1 MVRRTRS
8 GISRFRVRRFVPPR
22 NDVEGSFI
30 MASKNR
36 LSPIPH
42 PPTKPVVGN
51 MLSLDSTAPVQNLAR
66 LAKELGPIFWLDM
79 MGAPIVIVSGHDLV
93 DELSDEKRFDKAVRG
108 PLRRVRAIAG
118 DGLFTADTTEPNW
131 SKAHN
136 ILLQPFGNRAMQ
148 SYHPS
153 MVDIAEQLVKKWE
166 RLNGDEEIDVVHDMT
181 ALTLDTIG
189 LCGFDYRFNS
199 FYRRDYH
206 PFVESL
212 VRSLETIMMTRGI
225 PLESLWLKKR
235 QQELGADVAFMNK
248 MVDEIVAERR
258 KNADAASDKKDMLGA
273 MMTGVDRAS
282 GEQLD
287 DVNIRYQINTF
298 LIAGHET
305 TSGLL
310 SASIYALLKHPDVLK
325 RAYEEVDRVLGPDLQ
340 AKPTY
345 QQVTQLTYIT
355 QILKEALRLWPPAP
369 AYGVA
374 PLGDEIIGGKY
385 RLKKN
390 TFITVLVLAL
400 HRDPSVWGP
409 NPDAFDPENFSRE
422 AEAARPVN
430 AWKPF
435 GNGQRACIGRGFAMH
450 EAALAIGMILQ
461 RFKLIDVHRYQM
473 HLKETLT
480 IKPDGFKIKVRPRAD
495 QERGSFVATATAT
508 PAANSVAARARTR
521 PGHNTPLLVLY
532 GSNLG
537 TAEELATRV
546 ADLAEVNG
554 FATRLA
560 PLDDF
565 VGKLPEQGG
574 VLIFCASYNGAP
586 PDNATQFVKWLG
598 SDLPKDVFAK
608 VRYAVFGCGNSDWA
622 ATYQWIPRVIDTQL
636 AAHGARS
643 VYARGEGDARSDLD
657 GQFESWFTA
666 MAPLATKEF
675 GVDSNFSRS
684 ADDEPLYRIEPVAP
698 TAINAAVALGG
709 AAPMKVLV
717 NTELQNKSGAN
728 ASERSTR
735 HIEVQLPSGASYRV
749 GDHLSVVPRND
760 PALVDSVA
768 RRFGF
773 LPADQIRLQVAEGRR
788 AQLPVGDT
796 VSVGRLLSEFVELQ
810 QVATRKQIQIM
821 SENTRCPVT
830 RPKLLAY
837 VGDDAASGERYRT
850 DILGKRKSVFDLLE
864 EYPACELPF
873 HAYLEMLSLLAPRYY
888 SISSS
893 PSGDPSRCSVTVA
906 VVEGP
911 ASSGRGV
918 YKGVCSN
925 YLAGRH
931 AGETIHATVR
941 ETKAGF
947 RLPDDNSVPIILI
960 GPGTGLAP
968 FRGFLQE
975 RAARKANGA
984 TPGPAMLFFGCRHPL
999 QDYLYADELKAF
1011 AANGITELHT
1021 AFSRGDGPKTYV
1033 QHLVAAQKDRVWS
1046 LIEQGAIVYVCGDG
1060 GKMEPDVKAALVAI
1074 YRERS
1079 GADEAAGARW
1089 IEELGARNRYVLD
1102 VWAGG

>member
-1 MVRRTRS
+1 M
-8 GISRFRVRRFVPPR
+8 P
-22 NDVEGSFI
+22 
-30 MASKNR
+30 SKNR

-51 MLSLDSTAPVQNLAR
+51 MLSLDPNAPVQNLTR

-79 MGAPIVIVSGHDLV
+79 MGQPLVIASGYELV
-93 DELSDEKRFDKAVRG
+93 HELSDEKRFGKVVRG
-108 PLRRVRAIAG
+108 PLRRVRAIGG

-136 ILLQPFGNRAMQ
+136 ILLQPFGGRAMQ
-148 SYHPS
+148 SYHAS
-153 MVDIAEQLVKKWE
+153 MVDIADQLVKKWE
-166 RLNGDEEIDVVHDMT
+166 RLNADEEIDVVHDMT

-206 PFVESL
+206 PYVEGL
-212 VRSLETIMMTRGI
+212 VRSLETIMMIRGL
-225 PLESLWLKKR
+225 PLENLWMQGRRRDL
-235 QQELGADVAFMNK
+235 ATDVAFMNK

-258 KNADAASDKKDMLGA
+258 RSAEATASKKDLLNA
-273 MMTGVDRAS
+273 MMSGVDRS
-282 GEQLD
+282 TGEQLD

-310 SASIYALLKHPDVLK
+310 STTLYALLKHPDVLK
-325 RAYEEVDRVLGPDLQ
+325 KAYDEVDRVFGPDID
-340 AKPTY
+340 ARPTF
-345 QQVTQLTYIT
+345 QQVTQLSYIT

-369 AYGVA
+369 AYGIS
-374 PLGDEIIGGKY
+374 PLQDETVGGGKY
-385 RLKKN
+385 KLKKN
-390 TFITVLVLAL
+390 TFITILVTAL
-400 HRDPSVWGP
+400 HRDPAVWGP
-409 NPDAFDPENFSRE
+409 NPDVFDPENFSRE
-422 AEAARPVN
+422 AESKRPAD

-461 RFKLIDVHRYQM
+461 RFRLIDHQRYQM
-473 HLKETLT
+473 VMKETLT
-480 IKPDGFKIKVRPRAD
+480 MKPDGFKIKVRPRTDHDRVTSA
-495 QERGSFVATATAT
+495 GPPAVATTA
-508 PAANSVAARARTR
+508 VAAALPRARTR

-560 PLDDF
+560 PLDEF
-565 VGKLPEQGG
+565 AGKLPEQGG
-574 VLIFCASYNGAP
+574 VLIFCASYNGVP
-586 PDNATQFVKWLG
+586 PDNAGRFVTWLRG
-598 SDLPKDVFAK
+598 DLPKDAFAGL
-608 VRYAVFGCGNSDWA
+608 RYAVFGCGNSDWT
-622 ATYQWIPRVIDTQL
+622 ATYQAVPRQIDDAL

-643 VYARGEGDARSDLD
+643 VFGRGEGDARSDLE
-657 GQFESWFTA
+657 GQFESWFA
-666 MAPLATKEF
+666 GLGAAAVKEF
-675 GVDSNFSRS
+675 GLDANMSRS
-684 ADDEPLYRIEPVAP
+684 ADDTPLYSIEPVAP
-698 TAINAAVALGG
+698 GAVNALAALGG
-709 AAPMKVLV
+709 AAPMKVLA
-717 NTELQNKSGAN
+717 NRELQNKSGAN
-728 ASERSTR
+728 PSERSTR
-735 HIEVQLPSGASYRV
+735 HIEVALPAGITYRV

-760 PALVDSVA
+760 PALVDAVA

-773 LPADQIRLQVAEGRR
+773 LPADQIRLRVAEGRR
-788 AQLPVGDT
+788 AQLPAGEP
-796 VSVGRLLSEFVELQ
+796 VSVGRLLTDFVELQ
-810 QVATRKQIQIM
+810 QIATRKQIQIM
-821 SENTRCPVT
+821 ADNTRCPVT
-830 RPKLLAY
+830 KPKLLAL
-837 VGDDAASGERYRT
+837 VGDNADASERYRSE
-850 DILGKRKSVFDLLE
+850 ILSRRKSVYDLLE
-864 EYPACELPF
+864 EHPACELPF

-893 PSGDPSRCSVTVA
+893 PSGEPAVCSVTVA

-911 ASSGRGV
+911 AASGRGL
-918 YKGVCSN
+918 YRGVCST
-925 YLAGRH
+925 YLASRRD
-931 AGETIHATVR
+931 GEAIFATIR

-947 RLPDDNSVPIILI
+947 RLPDDPAGPIIMI

-975 RAARKANGA
+975 RAALKAKGVKL
-984 TPGPAMLFFGCRHPL
+984 GPSLLFFGCRRPD
-999 QDYLYADELKAF
+999 QDYLYADELEAF

-1033 QHLVAAQKDRVWS
+1033 QQLLSQQKDRVWA
-1046 LIEQGAIVYVCGDG
+1046 LIEQGAVIFVCGDG
-1060 GKMEPDVKAALVAI
+1060 SKMEPDVKATLVTL

-1079 GADEAAGARW
+1079 GADAASGQRW
-1089 IEELGARNRYVLD
+1089 IDDLGVANRYVLD

>member
-1 MVRRTRS
+1 MDC
-8 GISRFRVRRFVPPR
+8 FVSLAMT
-22 NDVEGSFI
+22 VEATAPTKAGKTI
-30 MASKNR
+30 AMASTNR

-51 MLSLDSTAPVQNLAR
+51 MLSLDSSAPVQNLAR
-66 LAKELGPIFWLDM
+66 LARELGPIFWLDM
-79 MGAPIVIVSGHDLV
+79 MGAPLVIVSGHDLV

-153 MVDIAEQLVKKWE
+153 MVDIAEQLTKKWE
-166 RLNGDEEIDVVHDMT
+166 RLNADEEIDVVHDMT

-212 VRSLETIMMTRGI
+212 VRSLETIMMIRGL
-225 PLESLWLKKR
+225 PLENWWMQKR
-235 QQELGADVAFMNK
+235 RRDLAADVAFMNK

-258 KNADAASDKKDMLGA
+258 KNADAASDKKDMLAA
-273 MMTGVDRAS
+273 MMTGVARS
-282 GEQLD
+282 TGEQLD

-310 SASIYALLKHPDVLK
+310 SCTIYALLKHPEVLRK
-325 RAYEEVDRVLGPDLQ
+325 AYEEVDRVLGPDIN
-340 AKPTY
+340 ARATY

-369 AYGVA
+369 AYGIA
-374 PLGDEIIGGKY
+374 PLKDETIGGKY
-385 RLKKN
+385 KLKKN
-390 TFITVLVLAL
+390 TFVTVLVMAL

-422 AEAARPVN
+422 AEAKRPIN

-461 RFKLIDVHRYQM
+461 RFRLIDVNRYQM

-480 IKPDGFKIKVRPRAD
+480 IKPDGFKIKVRARSDKDRGAYAGPAAATAAAAGATAAPRA
-495 QERGSFVATATAT
+495 
-508 PAANSVAARARTR
+508 RAR

-560 PLDDF
+560 ALDDF
-565 VGKLPEQGG
+565 AGKLPEQGG

-586 PDNATQFVKWLG
+586 PDTATQFVKWLG
-598 SDLPKDVFAK
+598 SDLPKDAFAK

-622 ATYQWIPRVIDTQL
+622 ATYQSIPQLIDDRL
-636 AAHGARS
+636 AAHGGGT
-643 VYARGEGDARSDLD
+643 VCGRGEGGSRSDLE
-657 GQFESWFTA
+657 GQFEDWFA
-666 MAPLATKEF
+666 KAAPQAVKQF

-684 ADDEPLYRIEPVAP
+684 ADDEPLYKIEPVAP
-698 TAINAAVALGG
+698 SAVNAVVALGG
-709 AAPMKVLV
+709 TAPMKVLV
-717 NTELQNKSGAN
+717 NAELQNKTGAN
-728 ASERSTR
+728 ASDRSTR
-735 HIEVQLPSGASYRV
+735 HMEVQLPSDIGYRV

-773 LPADQIRLQVAEGRR
+773 LSADQIRLQ
-788 AQLPVGDT
+788 
-796 VSVGRLLSEFVELQ
+796 
-810 QVATRKQIQIM
+810 
-821 SENTRCPVT
+821 
-830 RPKLLAY
+830 
-837 VGDDAASGERYRT
+837 
-850 DILGKRKSVFDLLE
+850 
-864 EYPACELPF
+864 
-873 HAYLEMLSLLAPRYY
+873 
-888 SISSS
+888 
-893 PSGDPSRCSVTVA
+893 
-906 VVEGP
+906 
-911 ASSGRGV
+911 
-918 YKGVCSN
+918 
-925 YLAGRH
+925 
-931 AGETIHATVR
+931 
-941 ETKAGF
+941 
-947 RLPDDNSVPIILI
+947 
-960 GPGTGLAP
+960 
-968 FRGFLQE
+968 
-975 RAARKANGA
+975 
-984 TPGPAMLFFGCRHPL
+984 
-999 QDYLYADELKAF
+999 
-1011 AANGITELHT
+1011 
-1021 AFSRGDGPKTYV
+1021 
-1033 QHLVAAQKDRVWS
+1033 
-1046 LIEQGAIVYVCGDG
+1046 
-1060 GKMEPDVKAALVAI
+1060 
-1074 YRERS
+1074 
-1079 GADEAAGARW
+1079 
-1089 IEELGARNRYVLD
+1089 
-1102 VWAGG
+1102 

>member
-1 MVRRTRS
+1 
-8 GISRFRVRRFVPPR
+8 
-22 NDVEGSFI
+22 
-30 MASKNR
+30 MASTNK

-51 MLSLDSTAPVQNLAR
+51 MLSLDSTTPVQHMMR
-66 LAKELGPIFWLDM
+66 LAKELGPIYWLDM
-79 MGAPIVIVSGHDLV
+79 MGAPLVVVSGADLV
-93 DELSDEKRFDKAVRG
+93 DEISDEKRFDKSVRG
-108 PLRRVRAIAG
+108 SLRRVRAVGG
-118 DGLFTADTTEPNW
+118 DGLFTAHTNEPNW

-136 ILLQPFGNRAMQ
+136 ILMTPFGNRAMQ

-153 MVDIAEQLVKKWE
+153 MLDIAEQLVKKWE
-166 RLNGDEEIDVVHDMT
+166 RMNADDEIDVVHDTT
-181 ALTLDTIG
+181 ALALDTVG

-199 FYRRDYH
+199 FYREDYH
-206 PFVESL
+206 PFVASL
-212 VRSLETIMMTRGI
+212 VRSLETIMVTRGL
-225 PLESLWLKKR
+225 PLEGLWLR
-235 QQELGADVAFMNK
+235 NRNRDMAGDVAFMNK

-258 KNADAASDKKDMLGA
+258 KNVEAAEGKKDMLGA
-273 MMTGVDRAS
+273 MMTGVDRAT

-305 TSGLL
+305 TSGML
-310 SASIYALLKHPDVLK
+310 SCAIYALLKHPDVLK
-325 RAYEEVDRVLGPDLQ
+325 KAYEEVDRVLGGDINV
-340 AKPTY
+340 KPTY

-374 PLGDEIIGGKY
+374 PINDEVIGGKY
-385 RLKKN
+385 KLKKG
-390 TFITVLVLAL
+390 TFVLVHVLAL
-400 HRDPSVWGP
+400 HRDPGVWGP

-450 EAALAIGMILQ
+450 ESALALGMILQ
-461 RFKLIDVHRYQM
+461 RFKLIDIHRYQM
-473 HLKETLT
+473 VLKETLT

-495 QERGSFVATATAT
+495 RDRGAYAGRTATT
-508 PAANSVAARARTR
+508 AAVSTAAAAPRARTR
-521 PGHNTPLLVLY
+521 PAHNTPLLVLY

-537 TAEELATRV
+537 TAEELAIRV

-554 FATRLA
+554 FATKLA

-586 PDNATQFVKWLG
+586 PDNAAQFVKWLG
-598 SDLPKDVFAK
+598 GELPKDAFAK

-622 ATYQWIPRVIDTQL
+622 ATYQSIPRVLDEQL
-636 AAHGARS
+636 AAHGARN
-643 VYARGEGDARSDLD
+643 VHVRGEGDARSDLD
-657 GQFESWFTA
+657 GQFESWFA
-666 MAPLATKEF
+666 KLAPLATREF
-675 GVDSNFSRS
+675 GIDSDFSRS
-684 ADDEPLYRIEPVAP
+684 ADDEPLYKIEPVAP

-709 AAPMKVLV
+709 AAPMKVLA
-717 NTELQNKSGAN
+717 NAELQNKSGAH

-735 HIEVQLPSGASYRV
+735 HIEVELPSGTSYRV

-830 RPKLLAY
+830 KPKLVAFI
-837 VGDDAASGERYRT
+837 GDDAAATELYRSE
-850 DILGKRKSVFDLLE
+850 ILGKRKSVFDLLE
-864 EYPACELPF
+864 EHPACELPF

-906 VVEGP
+906 VVAGA
-911 ASSGRGV
+911 ASSGRGI
-918 YKGVCSN
+918 YKGICSN
-925 YLAGRH
+925 YLAGRR

-941 ETKAGF
+941 ETRAGF
-947 RLPDDNSVPIILI
+947 RLPDDASVPIIMI

-975 RAARKANGA
+975 RAARKAKGA
-984 TPGPAMLFFGCRHPL
+984 TLGPAMLFFGCRHPD

-1011 AANGITELHT
+1011 AADGITELHT
-1021 AFSRGDGPKTYV
+1021 AFSRAEGPKTYV
-1033 QHLVAAQKDRVWS
+1033 QNLVAARRDRVWS
-1046 LIEQGAIVYVCGDG
+1046 LIESGAIVYVCGDG

-1074 YRERS
+1074 YRERKA
-1079 GADEAAGARW
+1079 ADAEAAQRW
-1089 IEELGARNRYVLD
+1089 IDDLGTRNRYVLD

>member
-1 MVRRTRS
+1 MT
-8 GISRFRVRRFVPPR
+8 
-22 NDVEGSFI
+22 
-30 MASKNR
+30 SKNR
-36 LSPIPH
+36 LSPIPQ

-51 MLSLDSTAPVQNLAR
+51 MLSLDSTAPVQNLAQ
-66 LAKELGPIFWLDM
+66 LARELGPIFWLDM
-79 MGAPIVIVSGHDLV
+79 MGAPLVIVSGHDLV
-93 DELSDEKRFDKAVRG
+93 DELSDEKRFDKTVRG
-108 PLRRVRAIAG
+108 PLRRVRAIGG
-118 DGLFTADTTEPNW
+118 DGLFTADTDEPNW

-166 RLNGDEEIDVVHDMT
+166 RLNADEEIDVVHDMT

-206 PFVESL
+206 PFVASL
-212 VRSLETIMMTRGI
+212 VRSLETIMMIRGL
-225 PLESLWLKKR
+225 PLENLWMQKR
-235 QQELGADVAFMNK
+235 RREMAEDVAFMNG

-258 KNADAASDKKDMLGA
+258 KNAAAADDKKDMLAA
-273 MMTGVDRAS
+273 MMTGVDRAT
-282 GEQLD
+282 GTQLD

-310 SASIYALLKHPDVLK
+310 SCTIYALLKHPEVLK
-325 RAYEEVDRVLGPDLQ
+325 KAYEEVDRVLGPDINIR
-340 AKPTY
+340 PTY

-355 QILKEALRLWPPAP
+355 QVLKEALRMWPPAP
-369 AYGVA
+369 AYGIT
-374 PLGDEIIGGKY
+374 PLNDEVIGGKY
-385 RLKKN
+385 KLKKN

-409 NPDAFDPENFSRE
+409 NPDAFNPENFSRE

-480 IKPDGFKIKVRPRAD
+480 IKPDGFKLKVRPRTD
-495 QERGSFVATATAT
+495 QERGNFAGVTSATPAATATA
-508 PAANSVAARARTR
+508 PRAQTR

-554 FATRLA
+554 FATTLA
-560 PLDDF
+560 PLDDH
-565 VGKLPEQGG
+565 VGALPTKGG
-574 VLIFCASYNGAP
+574 VLIFCASYNGVA

-598 SDLPKDVFAK
+598 GDLAKDAFANL
-608 VRYAVFGCGNSDWA
+608 RFAVFGCGNSDWA
-622 ATYQWIPRVIDTQL
+622 ATYQSIPRFIDQQL
-636 AAHGARS
+636 TAHGGRS
-643 VYARGEGDARSDLD
+643 VYERGEGDARSDLD
-657 GQFESWFTA
+657 GQFEQWFA
-666 MAPLATKEF
+666 KAAPQAVKEF
-675 GVDSNFSRS
+675 GVDSSFSRS
-684 ADDEPLYRIEPVAP
+684 AQDQPLYSVEPVAP
-698 TAINAAVALGG
+698 SVSNVVVALGG
-709 AAPMKVLV
+709 AAPMQILA
-717 NTELQNKSGAN
+717 NTELQNKTGPN
-728 ASERSTR
+728 ASQRSTR
-735 HIEVQLPSGASYRV
+735 HIEIQLPPSAGYRV

-773 LPADQIRLQVAEGRR
+773 LPSDQIRLQVGEGRR
-788 AQLPVGDT
+788 AQLPVGEA

-821 SENTRCPVT
+821 SEHTRCPVT
-830 RPKLLAY
+830 KPKLLALI
-837 VGDDAASGERYRT
+837 GEDAASTERYRAEV
-850 DILGKRKSVFDLLE
+850 LGKRKSVFDLLE
-864 EYPACELPF
+864 EHPACELPL
-873 HAYLEMLSLLAPRYY
+873 HVYLEMLSLLAPRYY

-893 PSGDPSRCSVTVA
+893 PSVDASRCSVTVA
-906 VVEGP
+906 VVEG
-911 ASSGRGV
+911 AAASGRGT
-918 YKGVCSN
+918 YKGICSN
-925 YLAGRH
+925 YLAGRR
-931 AGETIHATVR
+931 ASETIYATLR

-947 RLPDDNSVPIILI
+947 RLPASPEVPLIMI

-975 RAARKANGA
+975 RAASKAKGA
-984 TPGPAMLFFGCRHPL
+984 ALGPAMLFFGCRHPE
-999 QDYLYADELKAF
+999 QDYLYADELKGF
-1011 AANGITELHT
+1011 ATDGIAELHA

-1033 QHLVAAQKDRVWS
+1033 QNLIAAEKDRVWA
-1046 LIEQGAIVYVCGDG
+1046 LIGRGAIIYVCGDG
-1060 GKMEPDVKAALVAI
+1060 SKMEPDVKATLVSI
-1074 YRERS
+1074 YREKS
-1079 GADEAAGARW
+1079 GADAQAGQRW
-1089 IEELGARNRYVLD
+1089 IDDLGANNRYVLD

>member
-1 MVRRTRS
+1 
-8 GISRFRVRRFVPPR
+8 
-22 NDVEGSFI
+22 
-30 MASKNR
+30 MASTNK

-51 MLSLDSTAPVQNLAR
+51 MLSLDSATPVQHMMR
-66 LAKELGPIFWLDM
+66 LAKELGPIYWLDM
-79 MGAPIVIVSGHDLV
+79 MGAPLVVVSGADLV
-93 DELSDEKRFDKAVRG
+93 DEISDEKRFDKSVRG
-108 PLRRVRAIAG
+108 SLRRVRAVGG
-118 DGLFTADTTEPNW
+118 DGLFTAHTNEPNW

-136 ILLQPFGNRAMQ
+136 ILMTPFGNRAMQ

-153 MVDIAEQLVKKWE
+153 MLDIAEQLVKKWE
-166 RLNGDEEIDVVHDMT
+166 RMNPDDEIDVVHDTT
-181 ALTLDTIG
+181 ALALDTVG

-199 FYRRDYH
+199 FYREDYH
-206 PFVESL
+206 PFVASL
-212 VRSLETIMMTRGI
+212 VRSLETIMVTRGL
-225 PLESLWLKKR
+225 PLEGLWLHNR
-235 QQELGADVAFMNK
+235 NRDMAADVAFMNK

-258 KNADAASDKKDMLGA
+258 KNAEAAEGKKDMLGA
-273 MMTGVDRAS
+273 MMTGVDRAT

-305 TSGLL
+305 TSGML
-310 SASIYALLKHPDVLK
+310 SCAIYALLKHPDVLK
-325 RAYEEVDRVLGPDLQ
+325 KAYEEVDRVLGGDLDV
-340 AKPTY
+340 KPTY

-374 PLGDEIIGGKY
+374 PIKDEVIGGKY
-385 RLKKN
+385 KLKKN
-390 TFITVLVLAL
+390 TFVLVHVLAL

-422 AEAARPVN
+422 AEAARTVN

-450 EAALAIGMILQ
+450 ESALALGMILQ
-461 RFKLIDVHRYQM
+461 RFKLIDINRYQM
-473 HLKETLT
+473 VLKETLT
-480 IKPDGFKIKVRPRAD
+480 IKPDGFKIKVRPRPD
-495 QERGSFVATATAT
+495 HDRGAYTGGTAATAVASAT
-508 PAANSVAARARTR
+508 SAARARTR
-521 PGHNTPLLVLY
+521 PAHNTPLLVLY

-537 TAEELATRV
+537 TAEELATRI

-554 FATRLA
+554 FATKLA

-598 SDLPKDVFAK
+598 GELPKDAFAK

-622 ATYQWIPRVIDTQL
+622 ATYQSIPRLLDDQL
-636 AAHGARS
+636 AARGARN
-643 VYARGEGDARSDLD
+643 VYVRGEGDARSDLD
-657 GQFESWFTA
+657 GQFESWFA
-666 MAPLATKEF
+666 KLAPLATKEF

-684 ADDEPLYRIEPVAP
+684 ADDEPLYKIEPVAP
-698 TAINAAVALGG
+698 TTINAAVALGG
-709 AAPMKVLV
+709 AAPMKVLL
-717 NTELQNKSGAN
+717 NTELQNRNGAN

-735 HIEVQLPSGASYRV
+735 HIEVQLPAGTGYRV

-837 VGDDAASGERYRT
+837 VGDDAVATELYRSE
-850 DILGKRKSVFDLLE
+850 ILAKRKSVFDLLE
-864 EYPACELPF
+864 EHPACELPF

-893 PSGDPSRCSVTVA
+893 PSGDPARCSVTVA
-906 VVEGP
+906 VVTGA
-911 ASSGRGV
+911 ASSGRGI
-918 YKGVCSN
+918 YKGICSN
-925 YLAGRH
+925 YLAGRR

-975 RAARKANGA
+975 RAARKAKGA
-984 TPGPAMLFFGCRHPL
+984 ALGPAMLFFGCRHPN

-1011 AANGITELHT
+1011 AADGITELHT
-1021 AFSRGDGPKTYV
+1021 AFSRAETPKTYV
-1033 QHLVAAQKDRVWS
+1033 QNLVTAEQDRVWS
-1046 LIEQGAIVYVCGDG
+1046 LIENGAIIYVCGDG
-1060 GKMEPDVKAALVAI
+1060 GKMEPDVKAALAAI
-1074 YRERS
+1074 YRQHK
-1079 GADEAAGARW
+1079 GGDADAALRW
-1089 IEELGARNRYVLD
+1089 IDDLGARNRYVLD

>member
-1 MVRRTRS
+1 M
-8 GISRFRVRRFVPPR
+8 P
-22 NDVEGSFI
+22 
-30 MASKNR
+30 AKNK

-42 PPTKPVVGN
+42 PPMKPVVGN

-66 LAKELGPIFWLDM
+66 LARELGPIYWMDM
-79 MGAPIVIVSGHDLV
+79 MGAPLVVVSGHDLV
-93 DELSDEKRFDKAVRG
+93 DELSDEKRFGKVVRG
-108 PLRRVRAIAG
+108 PLRRVRSIGG
-118 DGLFTADTTEPNW
+118 DGLFTADTSEPNW

-166 RLNGDEEIDVVHDMT
+166 RLNADEEIEVVHDMT

-206 PFVESL
+206 PFVASL
-212 VRSLETIMMTRGI
+212 VRSLETIMMIRGL
-225 PLESLWLKKR
+225 PLENLWMQKR
-235 QQELGADVAFMNK
+235 RRDLAADVAFMNK

-258 KNADAASDKKDMLGA
+258 RSAAGSDDRKDLLAA
-273 MMTGVDRAS
+273 MMTGVDRVT

-310 SASIYALLKHPDVLK
+310 SCTLYALLKHPEVLK
-325 RAYEEVDRVLGPDLQ
+325 KAYEEVDRVFGPDVN
-340 AKPTY
+340 AKPTF

-355 QILKEALRLWPPAP
+355 QVLKEALRLWPPAP
-369 AYGVA
+369 AYGIA
-374 PLGDEIIGGKY
+374 PFADEVIGGEY

-390 TFITVLVLAL
+390 IFITVLVLAL

-461 RFKLIDVHRYQM
+461 RFRLIDVHRYQM

-480 IKPDGFKIKVRPRAD
+480 IKPEGFRIKVRPRED
-495 QERGSFVATATAT
+495 KERGAYAGPPATAAVSGAATA
-508 PAANSVAARARTR
+508 PRGRTR

-565 VGKLPEQGG
+565 VGKLPEEGG
-574 VLIFCASYNGAP
+574 ALIFCASYNGAP

-598 SDLPKDVFAK
+598 GDLRKDAFARL
-608 VRYAVFGCGNSDWA
+608 RYAVFGCGNSDWA
-622 ATYQWIPRVIDTQL
+622 ATYQAVPRFIDEKL
-636 AAHGARS
+636 AAHGGRG
-643 VYARGEGDARSDLD
+643 VFTRGEGDARGDLD
-657 GQFESWFTA
+657 SDFESWFTRL
-666 MAPLATKEF
+666 APLATREF
-675 GVDSNFSRS
+675 GIESSFARS
-684 ADDEPLYRIEPVAP
+684 AEDEPLYSVEPVAP
-698 TAINAAVALGG
+698 SVVNAVVALGG
-709 AAPMKVLV
+709 ASPMKLLT
-717 NTELQNKSGAN
+717 NNELQNKAGAN

-735 HIEVQLPSGASYRV
+735 HIEVQLPAGLSYRV

-760 PALVDSVA
+760 PALVDAVA

-773 LPADQIRLQVAEGRR
+773 LPSDQIRLQVAEGRR
-788 AQLPVGDT
+788 AQLPVGEA
-796 VSVGRLLSEFVELQ
+796 VSVGRLLADFVELQ

-821 SENTRCPVT
+821 SEHTNCPVT
-830 RPKLLAY
+830 KPKLLAF
-837 VGDDAASGERYRT
+837 VGDDAASAERYRAE
-850 DILGKRKSVFDLLE
+850 IHARRKSVFDLLE
-864 EYPACELPF
+864 EYPACELPL

-893 PSGDPSRCSVTVA
+893 PSVDPSRCSVTVA

-911 ASSGRGV
+911 AASGRGI
-918 YKGVCSN
+918 YKGICSN
-925 YLAGRH
+925 YLAGRRV
-931 AGETIHATVR
+931 GETIQATVR

-947 RLPDDNSVPIILI
+947 RLPDDPAVPIIMI

-968 FRGFLQE
+968 FRGFLQQ
-975 RAARKANGA
+975 RAASKAGGA
-984 TPGPAMLFFGCRHPL
+984 TLGPAMLFFGCRHPE
-999 QDYLYADELKAF
+999 QDYLYADELKAH
-1011 AANGITELHT
+1011 AAGGITELYT
-1021 AFSRGDGPKTYV
+1021 AFSRGEGPKTYV
-1033 QHLVAAQKDRVWS
+1033 QDLVAAEQDRVWK
-1046 LIEQGAIVYVCGDG
+1046 LIEDGAIIYVCGDG

-1074 YRERS
+1074 YRERT
-1079 GADEAAGARW
+1079 GADRDAAQRW
-1089 IEELGARNRYVLD
+1089 IDDLGAGNRYVLD

>member
-1 MVRRTRS
+1 
-8 GISRFRVRRFVPPR
+8 
-22 NDVEGSFI
+22 
-30 MASKNR
+30 MASTNR

-51 MLSLDSTAPVQNLAR
+51 MLSLDSSAPVQNLAR
-66 LAKELGPIFWLDM
+66 LARELGPIFWLDM
-79 MGAPIVIVSGHDLV
+79 MGAPLVIVSGHDLV
-93 DELSDEKRFDKAVRG
+93 EELSDEKRFDKAVRG
-108 PLRRVRAIAG
+108 PLRRVRAVGG
-118 DGLFTADTTEPNW
+118 DGLFTADTSEPNW

-153 MVDIAEQLVKKWE
+153 MVDIADQLVKKWE

-206 PFVESL
+206 PFVASL
-212 VRSLETIMMTRGI
+212 VRSLETIMTIRGL
-225 PLESLWLKKR
+225 PMENLWMQKR
-235 QQELGADVAFMNK
+235 RRDLAADVAFMNK

-258 KNADAASDKKDMLGA
+258 KSAEDAQDKKDMLGA
-273 MMTGVDRAS
+273 MMTGVDRVS

-310 SASIYALLKHPDVLK
+310 SCAIYALLKYPEVLK
-325 RAYEEVDRVLGPDLQ
+325 KAYEEVDRVLGPDID

-369 AYGVA
+369 AYGIS
-374 PLGDEIIGGKY
+374 PLSDETIGGKY
-385 RLKKN
+385 KLKKN

-450 EAALAIGMILQ
+450 EAALALGMILQ
-461 RFKLIDVHRYQM
+461 RFKLIDVNRYQM
-473 HLKETLT
+473 VLKETLT
-480 IKPDGFKIKVRPRAD
+480 IKPDGFKIKVRPRT
-495 QERGSFVATATAT
+495 ERDRGTYAGRTATASVT
-508 PAANSVAARARTR
+508 SAATAPRARAR

-554 FATRLA
+554 FATKLA
-560 PLDDF
+560 PLDEF
-565 VGKLPEQGG
+565 VGKLPEAGG
-574 VLIFCASYNGAP
+574 VLIFCASYNGVP
-586 PDNATQFVKWLG
+586 PDNATQFAKWLG
-598 SDLPKDVFAK
+598 GALPKDAFAK

-622 ATYQWIPRVIDTQL
+622 ATYQSVPRMIDEQL

-657 GQFESWFTA
+657 GQFESWFAAAAPAA
-666 MAPLATKEF
+666 MKEF

-698 TAINAAVALGG
+698 SAVNTIVAQGGVAA
-709 AAPMKVLV
+709 MKVQA
-717 NTELQNKSGAN
+717 NSELQNKVGPD
-728 ASERSTR
+728 ASDRSTR
-735 HIEVQLPSGASYRV
+735 HIEVQLPPNMSYRV

-788 AQLPVGDT
+788 AQLPVGDA

-821 SENTRCPVT
+821 SEHTRCPMT
-830 RPKLLAY
+830 KPKLLAL
-837 VGDDAASGERYRT
+837 VGDDAAATERYRT
-850 DILGKRKSVFDLLE
+850 DVLGKRKSVFDLLE
-864 EYPACELPF
+864 EHPACELPF
-873 HAYLEMLSLLAPRYY
+873 HAFLEMLSLLAPRYY

-893 PSGDPSRCSVTVA
+893 PSGDPTRCSITAA
-906 VVEGP
+906 VVEAP
-911 ASSGRGV
+911 ASSGRGI
-918 YKGVCSN
+918 YRGVCSN
-925 YLAGRH
+925 YLAGRR
-931 AGETIHATVR
+931 AGDTIHATVR

-947 RLPDDNSVPIILI
+947 RLPDDPSVPIIMI

-975 RAARKANGA
+975 RAARKAKGA
-984 TPGPAMLFFGCRHPL
+984 GLGPAMLFFGCRHPN

-1011 AANGITELHT
+1011 AADGIAELHT
-1021 AFSRGDGPKTYV
+1021 AFSRGEGPKTYV
-1033 QHLVAAQKDRVWS
+1033 QQLVVAQKERVWS
-1046 LIEQGAIVYVCGDG
+1046 LIEKGAIIYVCGDG

-1074 YRERS
+1074 YRERA
-1079 GADEAAGARW
+1079 GADAEAGQRW
-1089 IEELGARNRYVLD
+1089 IDDLGAKNRYVLD

>member
-1 MVRRTRS
+1 
-8 GISRFRVRRFVPPR
+8 
-22 NDVEGSFI
+22 
-30 MASKNR
+30 MAPTNK
-36 LSPIPH
+36 LSPIPR

-93 DELSDEKRFDKAVRG
+93 EELSDEKRFDKVVRG
-108 PLRRVRAIAG
+108 PLRRVRAVGG
-118 DGLFTADTTEPNW
+118 DGLFTADTSEPNW

-153 MVDIAEQLVKKWE
+153 MVDIADQLVKKWE

-206 PFVESL
+206 PFVASL
-212 VRSLETIMMTRGI
+212 VRSLETIMMIRGL
-225 PLESLWLKKR
+225 PMENLWMQKR
-235 QQELGADVAFMNK
+235 RRDLAGDVAFMNK
-248 MVDEIVAERR
+248 MVDAIVAERR
-258 KNADAASDKKDMLGA
+258 KNAEAAEDKKDMLGA
-273 MMTGVDRAS
+273 MMTGVDRS
-282 GEQLD
+282 TGEQLD

-310 SASIYALLKHPDVLK
+310 SCTLYALLKHPDVLGK
-325 RAYEEVDRVLGPDLQ
+325 AYEEVDRVLGPDLD
-340 AKPTY
+340 ARPTY

-369 AYGVA
+369 AYGIA
-374 PLGDEIIGGKY
+374 PLNDETIGGKY
-385 RLKKN
+385 KLKKN

-422 AEAARPVN
+422 AEAARPIN

-461 RFKLIDVHRYQM
+461 RFKLIDVNRYQM
-473 HLKETLT
+473 LLKETLT
-480 IKPDGFKIKVRPRAD
+480 IKPDGFKIKVRPRSEK
-495 QERGSFVATATAT
+495 ERGAHGGRHTTTAAASTA
-508 PAANSVAARARTR
+508 AAAPSARPR

-537 TAEELATRV
+537 TAEELATGV

-565 VGKLPEQGG
+565 VGKLPEHGG

-598 SDLPKDVFAK
+598 SDLPKDAFAK

-622 ATYQWIPRVIDTQL
+622 ATYQSIPRMLDEQL

-657 GQFESWFTA
+657 GQFESWFA
-666 MAPLATKEF
+666 RLAPVATREF

-684 ADDEPLYRIEPVAP
+684 ADDQPLYTVEPVAP
-698 TAINAAVALGG
+698 SAVAAVVALGG
-709 AAPMKVLV
+709 VAPMKVLV
-717 NTELQNKSGAN
+717 NTELQNKAGVNPSD
-728 ASERSTR
+728 RSTR
-735 HIEVQLPSGASYRV
+735 HIEVALPAGNSYRV

-760 PALVDSVA
+760 PALVDAVA

-773 LPADQIRLQVAEGRR
+773 LPADQIRLQVAQGRR
-788 AQLPVGDT
+788 AQLPVGDA
-796 VSVGRLLSEFVELQ
+796 VSVGRLLTDFVELQ
-810 QVATRKQIQIM
+810 QIATRKQIQIM
-821 SENTRCPVT
+821 SEHTRCPVT
-830 RPKLLAY
+830 RPKLAAY
-837 VGDDAASGERYRT
+837 LGDDAAAAERYRS

-918 YKGVCSN
+918 YKGICSN
-925 YLAGRH
+925 YLAGRRV
-931 AGETIHATVR
+931 GETVHATVR

-947 RLPDDNSVPIILI
+947 RLPDDASVPIIMV

-975 RAARKANGA
+975 RAALKARGSRL
-984 TPGPAMLFFGCRHPL
+984 GPAMLFFGCRHPE
-999 QDYLYADELKAF
+999 QDFLYADELKAF
-1011 AANGITELHT
+1011 AADGIAELHT
-1021 AFSRGDGPKTYV
+1021 AFSRGEGPKTYV
-1033 QHLVAAQKDRVWS
+1033 QDLVTAEQERVWS
-1046 LIEQGAIVYVCGDG
+1046 LIEQGAIIYVCGDG

-1074 YRERS
+1074 CRDRS
-1079 GADEAAGARW
+1079 GATADAAQRW
-1089 IEELGARNRYVLD
+1089 IEDLGARNRYVLD
-1102 VWAGG
+1102 VWTGG

>member
-1 MVRRTRS
+1 
-8 GISRFRVRRFVPPR
+8 
-22 NDVEGSFI
+22 
-30 MASKNR
+30 MASPNKLN
-36 LSPIPH
+36 PIPH
-42 PPTKPVVGN
+42 PPKKPVVGN
-51 MLSLDSTAPVQNLAR
+51 MLSLDSNAPVQDLVR
-66 LAKELGPIFWLDM
+66 LTKELGPIFWLDM
-79 MGAPIVIVSGHDLV
+79 MGAPLVIVSGHDLIH
-93 DELSDEKRFDKAVRG
+93 ELSDEKRFDKAVRG
-108 PLRRVRAIAG
+108 SLRRVRAVGG
-118 DGLFTADTTEPNW
+118 DGLFTADTSEPNW

-136 ILLQPFGNRAMQ
+136 ILLQPFGNRAMT

-225 PLESLWLKKR
+225 PLEGLWLQKR
-235 QQELGADVAFMNK
+235 RKDLALDVAFMNK
-248 MVDEIVAERR
+248 MVDEIIAERR
-258 KNADAASDKKDMLGA
+258 GNAAAAEGKKDMLGA
-273 MMTGVDRAS
+273 MMTGVDRAT

-310 SASIYALLKHPDVLK
+310 SCTLYALLKHPDVLK
-325 RAYEEVDRVLGPDLQ
+325 KAYEEVDRVLGPDID
-340 AKPTY
+340 ARPTY

-369 AYGVA
+369 AYGIA
-374 PLGDEIIGGKY
+374 PLQDETIGGKY

-390 TFITVLVLAL
+390 TFVTVLVMAL

-409 NPDAFDPENFSRE
+409 NPDKFDPENFSRE
-422 AEAARPVN
+422 AEAARPIN

-461 RFKLIDVHRYQM
+461 RFKLIDNHRYQM
-473 HLKETLT
+473 QLKETLT
-480 IKPDGFKIKVRPRAD
+480 IKPDGFKIKVRPRED
-495 QERGSFVATATAT
+495 RDRGAFAGR
-508 PAANSVAARARTR
+508 AAAAVAASNIAAPQARTR

-554 FATRLA
+554 FATKLGA
-560 PLDDF
+560 LDDY

-574 VLIFCASYNGAP
+574 VLIFCASYNGVA

-598 SDLPKDVFAK
+598 SGLAKDALAK

-622 ATYQWIPRVIDTQL
+622 ATYQSVPRSIDEQM

-643 VYARGEGDARSDLD
+643 LAARGEGDARSDLD
-657 GQFESWFTA
+657 GQFEKWFAAAAPAA
-666 MAPLATKEF
+666 MKEL
-675 GVDSNFSRS
+675 GVDSTLSRS
-684 ADDEPLYRIEPVAP
+684 ADDAPLYVIEPVAP
-698 TAINAAVALGG
+698 TAVNVIVAQGG
-709 AAPMKVLV
+709 VSPMKVQL
-717 NTELQNKSGAN
+717 NSELQNKAGTNPSD
-728 ASERSTR
+728 RSTR
-735 HIEVQLPSGASYRV
+735 HIEVQLPPGISYRV

-773 LPADQIRLQVAEGRR
+773 LPADQIRLAVAEGRR
-788 AQLPVGDT
+788 AQLPVGDV
-796 VSVGRLLSEFVELQ
+796 VSVGRLLTEFVELQ
-810 QVATRKQIQIM
+810 QIATRKQIQIM
-821 SENTRCPVT
+821 SEHTRCPMT
-830 RPKLLAY
+830 KPKLLAY
-837 VGDDAASGERYRT
+837 VGDDATSTELYRS
-850 DILGKRKSVFDLLE
+850 DVIGKRKSVFDLLE

-893 PSGDPSRCSVTVA
+893 PAGEPSRCSVTVG
-906 VVEGP
+906 VVEAP

-925 YLAGRH
+925 YLAGRR
-931 AGETIHATVR
+931 AGDTVHATVR

-947 RLPDDNSVPIILI
+947 RLPDDPSVPIIMI

-975 RAARKANGA
+975 RADRKAKGA
-984 TPGPAMLFFGCRHPL
+984 SLGAALLFFGCRNPE

-1011 AANGITELHT
+1011 AANGVTELHT
-1021 AFSRGDGPKTYV
+1021 AFSRADGPKTYV
-1033 QHLVAAQKDRVWS
+1033 QHQVAAQKDRVWS
-1046 LIEQGAIVYVCGDG
+1046 LIEKGAIVYVCGDG
-1060 GKMEPDVKAALVAI
+1060 SKMEPDVKAALVSI
-1074 YRERS
+1074 YRERT
-1079 GADEAAGARW
+1079 GADEAAGLRW
-1089 IEELGARNRYVLD
+1089 IDDLGAKNRYVLD

>member
-1 MVRRTRS
+1 
-8 GISRFRVRRFVPPR
+8 
-22 NDVEGSFI
+22 
-30 MASKNR
+30 MAPKNR
-36 LSPIPH
+36 LTPIPQ

-51 MLSLDSTAPVQNLAR
+51 MLSLDPTAPIQNLTR
-66 LAKELGPIFWLDM
+66 LTKELGPIFWLDM
-79 MGAPIVIVSGHDLV
+79 MGAPIVVVSGHDLV
-93 DELSDEKRFDKAVRG
+93 DELSDEKRFDKVVRG
-108 PLRRVRAIAG
+108 ALRRVRAVGG
-118 DGLFTADTTEPNW
+118 DGLFTADTNEPNW

-136 ILLQPFGNRAMQ
+136 ILLTPFGNRAMQ

-166 RLNGDEEIDVVHDMT
+166 RLNADDEIDVVHDMT

-212 VRSLETIMMTRGI
+212 VRSLETIMMTRGL
-225 PLESLWLKKR
+225 PFENLWMQKR
-235 QQELGADVAFMNK
+235 RRDLATDVAFMNK

-258 KNADAASDKKDMLGA
+258 KNTTVADDKKDMLAA
-273 MMTGVDRAS
+273 MMTGVDRS
-282 GEQLD
+282 TGEQLD

-310 SASIYALLKHPDVLK
+310 SYTLYALLKHPDVLK
-325 RAYEEVDRVLGPDLQ
+325 KAYEEVDRVLGPDLDV
-340 AKPTY
+340 KPTY
-345 QQVTQLTYIT
+345 QQVTQLSYIT
-355 QILKEALRLWPPAP
+355 QVLKEALRLWPPAP
-369 AYGVA
+369 AYGIS
-374 PLGDEIIGGKY
+374 PLKDESIGRGKY
-385 RLKKN
+385 KLKKG
-390 TFITVLVLAL
+390 TFVTILVTAL

-409 NPDAFDPENFSRE
+409 NPDAFNPENFSRE

-450 EAALAIGMILQ
+450 EAGLAIGMILQ
-461 RFKLIDVHRYQM
+461 RFKLIDPHRYQM

-480 IKPDGFKIKVRPRAD
+480 IKPEGFKIKVRPRED
-495 QERGSFVATATAT
+495 RERGAFAGAA
-508 PAANSVAARARTR
+508 PAAAASPASAPRARSR
-521 PGHNTPLLVLY
+521 PSHNTPLLVLY

-537 TAEELATRV
+537 TAEDLATRV

-560 PLDDF
+560 PLDEF
-565 VGKLPEQGG
+565 ANKLPKEGG

-586 PDNATQFVKWLG
+586 PDNATQFVKWLR
-598 SDLPKDVFAK
+598 SDLPKDALGSVN
-608 VRYAVFGCGNSDWA
+608 YAVFGCGNSDWA
-622 ATYQWIPRVIDTQL
+622 ATYQSIPRLIDEQL
-636 AAHGARS
+636 AESGARS
-643 VYARGEGDARSDLD
+643 LYSRGEGDARSDLD
-657 GQFESWFTA
+657 GQFDDWFKRLAPAAVKAFGLES
-666 MAPLATKEF
+666 
-675 GVDSNFSRS
+675 SFSRN
-684 ADDEPLYRIEPVAP
+684 AADEPLYRIEPMAP
-698 TAINAAVALGG
+698 SAVSAIATLGG
-709 AAPMKVLV
+709 ASAMKVLV
-717 NTELQNKSGAN
+717 NNELQNQEGPN
-728 ASERSTR
+728 ASDRSTR
-735 HIEVQLPSGASYRV
+735 HIEVELPAGQIYRV

-760 PALVDSVA
+760 PTLVDHVA

-788 AQLPVGDT
+788 AQLPVAEA
-796 VSVGRLLSEFVELQ
+796 VSVGRLLTEFVELQ

-821 SENTRCPVT
+821 SEQTRCPVT
-830 RPKLLAY
+830 KPKLLAY
-837 VGDDAASGERYRT
+837 VGEDAASAERYRT
-850 DILGKRKSVFDLLE
+850 EVLNKRKSVFNLLE
-864 EYPACELPF
+864 EFPACELPF
-873 HAYLEMLSLLAPRYY
+873 HAYLEMLTLLAPRYY

-893 PSGDPSRCSVTVA
+893 PSGDPSRCSVTVG
-906 VVEGP
+906 VVEGA
-911 ASSGRGV
+911 ASSGHGV

-925 YLAGRH
+925 YLAGRR
-931 AGETIHATVR
+931 AGETIHATLR

-947 RLPDDNSVPIILI
+947 RLPDDPAVPIIMI

-975 RAARKANGA
+975 RAARKAKGA
-984 TPGPAMLFFGCRHPL
+984 ALGPAMLFFGCRHPE
-999 QDYLYADELKAF
+999 QDFIYADELKAF
-1011 AANGITELHT
+1011 AADGITELFT
-1021 AFSRGDGPKTYV
+1021 AFSRTDGAKTYV
-1033 QHLVAAQKDRVWS
+1033 QHLVAAEKDKVWQ
-1046 LIEQGAIVYVCGDG
+1046 LIEQGAVIFVCGDG

-1079 GADEAAGARW
+1079 GADAAAGTRW
-1089 IEELGARNRYVLD
+1089 IEDMGTKNRYVLD